1 MGFIVDPIFNLER
14 SLKTTYQKVTPSVP
28 LVVLYCK
35 VVVKLSLLAVVV
47 VCF

>member
-1 MGFIVDPIFNLER
+1 MGFIVHTIFNLDR
-14 SLKTTYQKVTPSVP
+14 SLQTTYQKVTPSVP
-28 LVVLYCK
+28 LAVLYCK